1 VVFIEG
7 INFMRI
13 SILMVSLLLVSCSW
27 LVPHKLEIRQ
37 GNLIT
42 PEMLARVKVGMTQ
55 QQVKTMLGTPLL
67 SDPLHV
73 NRWDYIYRF
82 SQESKLIEEKRL
94 SLYFENDSL
103 KLIDNQTPE
112 KTTAKAA
119 EVEPFKKDNQSEN
132 QK

>member
-1 VVFIEG
+1 
-7 INFMRI
+7 
-13 SILMVSLLLVSCSW
+13 
-27 LVPHKLEIRQ
+27 
-37 GNLIT
+37 
-42 PEMLARVKVGMTQ
+42 
-55 QQVKTMLGTPLL
+55 
-67 SDPLHV
+67 
-73 NRWDYIYRF
+73 
-82 SQESKLIEEKRL
+82 LIEEKRL